1 MSGLDLLVLAERAV
15 LPTPRGPG
23 VRAAALGVRDG
34 RIAVV
39 TALDRRGELPAARQ
53 VLELGDD
60 EVLLPGLVDTHV
72 HVNEPGRTAWE
83 GFETAT
89 RAAALGGVTTVVD
102 MPLNSVPATTTAA
115 ALRVK
120 HEAARGR
127 VHVDVGF
134 WGGVVPG
141 NTGEL
146 AGLVA
151 GGVFGAKCFTAP
163 SGVAEFEHVSPAQ
176 LREGLAELARLGSPL
191 LVHAEDPA
199 VLDEAAADVARR
211 VAGGADP
218 RSFALFLDSR
228 PAAAEDSA
236 VADVVAAARELRA
249 LGPHGARVH
258 VVHLASASALPLVAA
273 ARAEGLPVTAETCPH
288 YLVLDAAAVPDGATQ
303 FKCCP
308 PVRSAST
315 RDALWAALEAA
326 VLDSVVS
333 DHSPC
338 TPDLKLLEPEGSGDF
353 LAAWGGIASVQLGL
367 PVVWTAARERGVPL
381 ERVVAW
387 MATRPAARV
396 GLAGRK
402 GSLAV
407 GADADLVVLAPEE
420 ELLVEPGMLAFRNR
434 TTPYAGRRLRG
445 VVRSTWLRGE
455 RVDGADAASGPR
467 GRLLH
472 AAGGVVED
480 DPA

>member
-1 MSGLDLLVLAERAV
+1 MAAGELDLVVLAERAV
-15 LPTPRGPG
+15 LPEG

-39 TALDRRGELPAARQ
+39 VPLDRRGDLPAARE

-83 GFETAT
+83 GFDTAT

-102 MPLNSVPATTTAA
+102 MPLNSVPATTTVD

-120 HEAARGR
+120 RDAARGA

-146 AGLVA
+146 AGLVD
-151 GGVFGAKCFTAP
+151 GGVFGAKCFTTP
-163 SGVAEFEHVSPAQ
+163 SGVDEFEHVSPAQ
-176 LREGLAELARLGSPL
+176 LREGLAELARLGSRL
-191 LVHAEDPA
+191 LVHAEDPV
-199 VLDEAAADVARR
+199 VLDEAAADVARQLER
-211 VAGGADP
+211 GADP
-218 RSFALFLDSR
+218 RSFALFLASR

-236 VADVVAAARELRA
+236 VADVVAAARELR
-249 LGPHGARVH
+249 GAGAQVH

-273 ARAEGLPVTAETCPH
+273 ARAEGLAVTAETCPH
-288 YLVLDAAAVPDGATQ
+288 YLTLDAAAVPDGATQ

-315 RDALWAALEAA
+315 QDALWAALEAG

-338 TPDLKLLEPEGSGDF
+338 TPDLKLLEGDGGSGDF

-381 ERVVAW
+381 ERVVGW
-387 MATRPAARV
+387 MAARPAARV

-402 GSLAV
+402 GSLVV
-407 GADADLVVLAPEE
+407 GADADLAVLAPEE

-434 TTPYAGRRLRG
+434 VTPYAGRRLRG
-445 VVRSTWLRGE
+445 AVRSTWLRGR
-455 RVDGADAASGPR
+455 RVVPSRGEHPA

-472 AAGGVVED
+472 ALRQD

>member
-1 MSGLDLLVLAERAV
+1 MAELDLLVLARRAV
-15 LPTPRGPG
+15 LPGGERAVAVG
-23 VRAAALGVRDG
+23 VVGG

-39 TALDRRGELPAARQ
+39 VPLDEVEDLPRARE
-53 VLELGDD
+53 VLELADD

-89 RAAALGGVTTVVD
+89 RAAALGGVTTVID
-102 MPLNSVPATTTAA
+102 MPLNSIPATTTLD

-120 HEAARGR
+120 QDAARGA

-134 WGGVVPG
+134 WAGVVPG

-146 AGLVA
+146 AGLVEA
-151 GGVFGAKCFTAP
+151 GVFGAKCFTTP
-163 SGVAEFEHVSPAQ
+163 SGVDEFEHVSPAQ
-176 LREGLAELARLGSPL
+176 LREGLAELARLGSRL

-199 VLDEAAADVARR
+199 VLDEAAEAVAAR
-211 VAGGADP
+211 VAAGEDP

-236 VADVVAAARELRA
+236 VADVIAAARELRHA
-249 LGPHGARVH
+249 GARVH

-273 ARAEGLPVTAETCPH
+273 ARAEGLGVTAETCPH
-288 YLVLDAAAVPDGATQ
+288 YLSLDAAAVPDGATQ

-308 PVRSAST
+308 PVREAAT
-315 RDALWAALEAA
+315 TQDALWDALHDG

-338 TPDLKLLEPEGSGDF
+338 TPDLKLLEPDGSGDF

-381 ERVVAW
+381 AEVVSW
-387 MATRPAARV
+387 MAERPAARV

-407 GADADLVVLAPEE
+407 GADADLVVLAPEAE
-420 ELLVEPGMLAFRNR
+420 VLVEPGMLAFKNKV
-434 TTPYAGRRLRG
+434 TPYAGQRLRG
-445 VVRSTWLRGE
+445 AVRSTWLRGR
-455 RVDGADAASGPR
+455 RVAGGHA

-472 AAGGVVED
+472 AGRDGA
-480 DPA
+480 DPGMDQDGAP

>member
-1 MSGLDLLVLAERAV
+1 MSELDLLVLAERAV
-15 LPTPRGPG
+15 LPDGAG
-23 VRAAALGVRDG
+23 GLDVRPAAVGVRDG

-39 TALDRRGELPAARQ
+39 VPLDHRGDLPRAER

-72 HVNEPGRTAWE
+72 HINEPGRTAWE
-83 GFETAT
+83 GFDTAT
-89 RAAALGGVTTVVD
+89 RAAALGGVTTVID
-102 MPLNSVPATTTAA
+102 MPLNSIPATTTVG
-115 ALRVK
+115 ALRLK
-120 HEAARGR
+120 HEAARGA

-151 GGVFGAKCFTAP
+151 GGVFGAKCFTTP
-163 SGVAEFEHVSPAQ
+163 SGVDEFEHVNPAQ
-176 LREGLAELARLGSPL
+176 LREGLAELARLGSRL

-211 VAGGADP
+211 VADGADP
-218 RSFALFLDSR
+218 RSFALFLASR

-236 VADVVAAARELRA
+236 VADVIAAVREV
-249 LGPHGARVH
+249 GGAVH

-273 ARAEGLPVTAETCPH
+273 ARAEGLAVTAETCPH
-288 YLVLDAAAVPDGATQ
+288 YLTLDAAAVPDGATQ

-308 PVRSAST
+308 PVRDASV
-315 RDALWAALEAA
+315 AGELWAALEAG

-338 TPDLKLLEPEGSGDF
+338 TPDLKLLEADGRSGDF

-381 ERVVAW
+381 ERVVEW
-387 MATRPAARV
+387 MAARPAARV

-402 GSLAV
+402 GSLVV
-407 GADADLVVLAPEE
+407 GADADFAVLAPEE
-420 ELLVEPGMLAFRNR
+420 ELLVDPGMLAFKNKV
-434 TTPYAGRRLRG
+434 TPYAGRTLRG
-445 VVRSTWLRGE
+445 TVRSTWLRGTRLE
-455 RVDGADAASGPR
+455 VADPSAAPG

-472 AAGGVVED
+472 AVGQDESA
-480 DPA
+480 

>member
-1 MSGLDLLVLAERAV
+1 MDLVVLAERAV
-15 LPTPRGPG
+15 LPGGT
-23 VRAAALGVRDG
+23 AAVALGVRDG

-39 TALDRRGELPAARQ
+39 VPLQDRGDLPAARE
-53 VLELGDD
+53 VLELADD

-83 GFETAT
+83 GFDTAT

-102 MPLNSVPATTTAA
+102 MPLNSVPATTTVD
-115 ALRVK
+115 ALAVK
-120 HEAARGR
+120 RDAARGA

-151 GGVFGAKCFTAP
+151 GGVFGAKCFTTP
-163 SGVAEFEHVSPAQ
+163 SGVEEFEHVSPAQ
-176 LREGLAELARLGSPL
+176 LREGLAELARLGSRL
-191 LVHAEDPA
+191 LVHAEDPQ
-199 VLDEAAADVARR
+199 VLDEAAADVARQ
-211 VAGGADP
+211 VAEGADP
-218 RSFALFLDSR
+218 RSFALFLGSR

-236 VADVVAAARELRA
+236 VADVVAAAREV
-249 LGPHGARVH
+249 GGAVH

-273 ARAEGLPVTAETCPH
+273 ARAEGLAVTAETCPH
-288 YLVLDAAAVPDGATQ
+288 YLTLDAAAVPDGATQ

-308 PVRSAST
+308 PVRSAGT
-315 RDALWAALEAA
+315 QDALWAALEAG

-338 TPDLKLLEPEGSGDF
+338 TPDLKLREEDGGSGDF

-381 ERVVAW
+381 ERVVGW

-402 GSLAV
+402 GSLVV
-407 GADADLVVLAPEE
+407 GADADLAVLAPEE
-420 ELLVEPGMLAFRNR
+420 ELLVEPGMLAFKNKV
-434 TTPYAGRRLRG
+434 TPYAGRRLRG
-445 VVRSTWLRGE
+445 VVRSTWLRGR
-455 RVDGADAASGPR
+455 RVEPSGGGAPA

-472 AAGGVVED
+472 ALRQD

>member
-1 MSGLDLLVLAERAV
+1 MGPSSELDLVVHAERAV
-15 LPTPRGPG
+15 LPGGT
-23 VRAAALGVRDG
+23 RAVALGVRDG
-34 RIAVV
+34 RIAAVV
-39 TALDRRGELPAARQ
+39 PLDRRGDLPPARQ

-83 GFETAT
+83 GFDTAT
-89 RAAALGGVTTVVD
+89 RAAALGGVTTVID
-102 MPLNSVPATTTAA
+102 MPLNSVPATTTVD

-120 HEAARGR
+120 RDAARGA

-163 SGVAEFEHVSPAQ
+163 SGVDEFEHVSPAQ
-176 LREGLAELARLGSPL
+176 LREGLAELARLGSRL

-199 VLDEAAADVARR
+199 VLDEAAEEVARSLAR
-211 VAGGADP
+211 GADP
-218 RSFALFLDSR
+218 RSFALFLASR

-236 VADVVAAARELRA
+236 VADVVAAARELRGT
-249 LGPHGARVH
+249 GPRGAAVH
-258 VVHLASASALPLVAA
+258 VVHLASASALPLVAG

-288 YLVLDAAAVPDGATQ
+288 YLTLDAAAVPDGATQ

-308 PVRSAST
+308 PVREAEVA
-315 RDALWAALEAA
+315 DALWAALEAG

-338 TPDLKLLEPEGSGDF
+338 TPDLKLPGAGDF

-367 PVVWTAARERGVPL
+367 PVVWTAARRRGVGL
-381 ERVVAW
+381 ERVVDW

-402 GSLAV
+402 GSLVV
-407 GADADLVVLAPEE
+407 GADADLAVLAPEE
-420 ELLVEPGMLAFRNR
+420 ELLVEPGMLAFKNKV
-434 TTPYAGRRLRG
+434 TPYSGQRLRG
-445 VVRSTWLRGE
+445 AVRSTWLRGR
-455 RVDGADAASGPR
+455 RVAPSGSEHPR

-472 AAGGVVED
+472 ALRQD